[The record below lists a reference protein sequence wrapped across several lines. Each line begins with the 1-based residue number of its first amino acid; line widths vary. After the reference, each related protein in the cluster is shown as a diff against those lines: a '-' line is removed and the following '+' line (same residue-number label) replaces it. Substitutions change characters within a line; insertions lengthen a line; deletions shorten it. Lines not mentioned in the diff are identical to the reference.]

1 LNQRQQYNETDAT
14 DAADADAT
22 ADATAEAEDTNPATE
37 VQNDENGF
45 DENGLC
51 HQQSSSVPDIIPLHG
66 FIVPDMDNADMSICY
81 VNDNVIHED
90 PLSVLI
96 RDPDMDAA
104 IDAAVD
110 AAIDDEPEAEAEH
123 DDEHDEHD
131 DDHDYT
137 AEAPHF
143 PSDSRIALVIN
154 EI

>member
-1 LNQRQQYNETDAT
+1 M
-14 DAADADAT
+14 
-22 ADATAEAEDTNPATE
+22 
-37 VQNDENGF
+37 
-45 DENGLC
+45 
-51 HQQSSSVPDIIPLHG
+51 PLHG

-81 VNDNVIHED
+81 VDDNVIHED

-96 RDPDMDAA
+96 RDTDMDAA

-110 AAIDDEPEAEAEH
+110 AAIDDEPEA
-123 DDEHDEHD
+123 EHD